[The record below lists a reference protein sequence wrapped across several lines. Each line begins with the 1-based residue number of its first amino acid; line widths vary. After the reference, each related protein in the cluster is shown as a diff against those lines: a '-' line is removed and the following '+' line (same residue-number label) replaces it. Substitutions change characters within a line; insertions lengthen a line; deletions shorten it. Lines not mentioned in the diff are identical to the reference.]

1 MYPVT
6 VCWKNMHTTTRRPG
20 WNAGA
25 HAEMHY
31 DVTSILFS
39 KWDEVLLLSG
49 WSRGQHPEPLTWLRY
64 IFATESTIPD
74 IAPPPIQMHYEICKN
89 GILIDI
95 NFRLSTRKANTKS
108 TLSTQNATFVGH
120 QDRPITLNLSVVH
133 RTVILRHVTALQRL
147 PSLPCQSPGPSN
159 NNKHNCFKCVR
170 PGRFCT
176 ENILSNTNYV
186 SLTTIQKVLED
197 SVITLW
203 YCVNL
208 DISHSLV
215 GSLLPTYSLASW
227 STKTFEKIVQFT
239 QYHGLIC
246 IQSIIFIFNC
256 ISRKDNN
263 CSI

>member
-1 MYPVT
+1 M
-6 VCWKNMHTTTRRPG
+6 
-20 WNAGA
+20 
-25 HAEMHY
+25 
-31 DVTSILFS
+31 
-39 KWDEVLLLSG
+39 G
-49 WSRGQHPEPLTWLRY
+49 WSFVAFGLEQGPTSGTIDLVALYFCNRVNYPRY
-64 IFATESTIPD
+64 C
-74 IAPPPIQMHYEICKN
+74 PPPIQMHYEICKN

-108 TLSTQNATFVGH
+108 TLSTQNATFVG
-120 QDRPITLNLSVVH
+120 QEDRPITLNLSVVH

-227 STKTFEKIVQFT
+227 STKTFEKLSNLHNIMVWYVYRVSYSYWT
-239 QYHGLIC
+239 VYLEKTTTVL
-246 IQSIIFIFNC
+246 
-256 ISRKDNN
+256 SRRKNTLVVTE
-263 CSI
+263 